1 MHVRRCSLFPSS
13 SFRPLVRSMLPALA
27 AFAALASTP
36 SHAATPE
43 EKAVLAPFQT
53 LLDGIGKRDHEMMRG
68 ALLPG
73 GMITLTRA
81 DKTTQLH
88 FDAFIAHVPVT
99 GTQKLEERIHDPLV
113 KIDDDIAMIWTPYEF
128 LIDGKVD
135 HCGTDIAHL
144 VKHDGKWLI
153 AGIADNGRK
162 ECGAAK

>member
-1 MHVRRCSLFPSS
+1 MHVRRSSLF
-13 SFRPLVRSMLPALA
+13 LA
-27 AFAALASTP
+27 ACAVLAMAP
-36 SHAATPE
+36 VHAATPE

-53 LLDGIGKRDHEMMRG
+53 LLDGIGKRDHDMMRS

-81 DKTTQLH
+81 DKTQQLH
-88 FDAFIAHVPVT
+88 YDAFIEHIPAT

-113 KIDDDIAMIWTPYEF
+113 KIDDDIAIIWAPYEF
-128 LIDGKVD
+128 LVDGKVD

-144 VKHDGKWLI
+144 VKQNGKWLI

-162 ECGAAK
+162 ECAPAK